1 MSTEFN
7 DRSAHDRPLNDRLSD
22 VPPSDK
28 DTVNDDIG
36 NKDTV
41 NKNTVNDKDTEYT
54 DTEYADAEYA
64 ETGDRTRFE
73 EPESRVDTDL
83 DTDRESRV
91 DTDRESPADFDAAP
105 VADEQR
111 LAHDSGAHEKTLV
124 PQQENR
130 ATLFEQQEADQFRT
144 QWREVQSS
152 FVDEPQT
159 AVREA
164 DTLLAKMMDELKTR
178 VESHRGDMGNGDT
191 EQLRLTMQRYR
202 SLFDQILSV

>member
-41 NKNTVNDKDTEYT
+41 NNKDAEYT

-73 EPESRVDTDL
+73 EPESSVDT
-83 DTDRESRV
+83 ESRV
-91 DTDRESPADFDAAP
+91 DTDRESPADIDVAP
-105 VADEQR
+105 VADER
-111 LAHDSGAHEKTLV
+111 LAHDSSAHEKTLV

-130 ATLFEQQEADQFRT
+130 SLLFEQQEADQFRT

-178 VESHRGDMGNGDT
+178 IESHRGDVGNGDT
-191 EQLRLTMQRYR
+191 EELRLAMQRYR

>member
-41 NKNTVNDKDTEYT
+41 NNKDTEYT

-73 EPESRVDTDL
+73 EPESSVDTESRVDTDL
-83 DTDRESRV
+83 DTGRESRV
-91 DTDRESPADFDAAP
+91 DTDRESPADIDVAP
-105 VADEQR
+105 VADER
-111 LAHDSGAHEKTLV
+111 LAHDSSAHEKTLV

-130 ATLFEQQEADQFRT
+130 SLLFEQQEADQFRT

-178 VESHRGDMGNGDT
+178 IESHRGDVGNGDT
-191 EQLRLTMQRYR
+191 EELRLAMQRYR